1 VTDDVGK
8 NIYNFVAIAKENQ
21 EVVYAAA
28 GWMFS
33 PVWVLAGRLVE
44 DGSFSHME
52 LCHVSWKR
60 EEMWVGTLS
69 PSPLHNT

>member
-1 VTDDVGK
+1 
-8 NIYNFVAIAKENQ
+8 
-21 EVVYAAA
+21 
-28 GWMFS
+28 MFS

>member
-28 GWMFS
+28 G
-33 PVWVLAGRLVE
+33 
-44 DGSFSHME
+44 
-52 LCHVSWKR
+52 
-60 EEMWVGTLS
+60 
-69 PSPLHNT
+69 